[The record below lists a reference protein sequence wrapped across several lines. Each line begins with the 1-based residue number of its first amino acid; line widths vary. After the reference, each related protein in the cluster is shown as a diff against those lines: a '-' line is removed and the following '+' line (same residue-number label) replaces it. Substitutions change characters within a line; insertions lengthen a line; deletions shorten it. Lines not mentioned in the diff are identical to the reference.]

1 MSAPPHAL
9 AIPVDGD
16 DHQLGDRAAPI
27 TLVEYGDYEC
37 SYPAY
42 AAPVV
47 DKVRTELGTQLGFV
61 FSQPAAARDPAA
73 GAARSAGRRGGRPAG
88 QIADAF
94 PCLEGVSWSTVS
106 TFG

>member
-1 MSAPPHAL
+1 VSAPPHAL

-47 DKVRTELGTQLGFV
+47 DKVRTQLGTQLGFV
-61 FSQPAAARDPAA
+61 FRNLPLRAIQRRAQPAPQAAEAVAPQDRLLM
-73 GAARSAGRRGGRPAG
+73 RSRVSRG
-88 QIADAF
+88 
-94 PCLEGVSWSTVS
+94 
-106 TFG
+106 